1 MNLKISGHHLAI
13 TPAIRDYLQDKLA
26 KVSRHFEQVMDV
38 DIILS
43 VDKLDQKAEA
53 KVHLSGK
60 DLFCESID
68 AAMDA
73 AIDGL
78 ADKLDRAVLKHKE
91 KLVDHHRGDQHVG
104 SAEAEHCSG
113 ECTTETH
120 AFVWAAAT
128 GTRRLAREL
137 EQRGVDLADWQLI
150 SAVDVSADGSVIVG
164 VSPSPIAT
172 NEAFKWTLTDADS
185 GAGTI
190 VGLGD
195 LPGGPFPPPRPP
207 RPPRPAWARPAP
219 VDHPTDGG
227 CPTREGRPAAGDKQ
241 SG

>member
-38 DIILS
+38 DVILS

-68 AAMDA
+68 ADMYA

-91 KLVDHHRGDQHVG
+91 KLVDHHNQESIRR
-104 SAEAEHCSG
+104 
-113 ECTTETH
+113 
-120 AFVWAAAT
+120 AA
-128 GTRRLAREL
+128 
-137 EQRGVDLADWQLI
+137 
-150 SAVDVSADGSVIVG
+150 S
-164 VSPSPIAT
+164 
-172 NEAFKWTLTDADS
+172 
-185 GAGTI
+185 
-190 VGLGD
+190 
-195 LPGGPFPPPRPP
+195 
-207 RPPRPAWARPAP
+207 
-219 VDHPTDGG
+219 
-227 CPTREGRPAAGDKQ
+227 
-241 SG
+241 